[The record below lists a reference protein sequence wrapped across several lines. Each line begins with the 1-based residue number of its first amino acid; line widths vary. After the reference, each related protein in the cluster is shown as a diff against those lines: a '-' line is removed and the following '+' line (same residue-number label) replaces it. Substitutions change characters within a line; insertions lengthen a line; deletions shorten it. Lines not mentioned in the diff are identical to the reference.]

1 MIERTGKHLLAMI
14 NDVLDLSKIESGHLR
29 LACAEFDLALVASV
43 GDLTRVSPA
52 EKGLAVTLALAL
64 PSLCWV
70 RADASRMRQLLLN
83 LTGNAVKFT
92 EHGGIDVTVRRE
104 PDGSTR
110 FEVIGTGPGV
120 AADQVEAIFD
130 AFHQA
135 DATFGRRH
143 GGIGLGLT
151 ISRELARTMG
161 CDLACARG
169 ASAGTGFALTLP
181 LPAGTAVTATAR
193 APPPHGRAAR
203 RGHVLVAEDTPVN
216 ALVAQPMLQII
227 GLTVDLVVIGAQAVQ
242 RAAATR

>member
-14 NDVLDLSKIESGHLR
+14 NDVLDLSKIERGHLR
-29 LACAEFDLALVASV
+29 LACAEFDLAALVASV

-64 PSLCWV
+64 PSPCWV
-70 RADASRMRQLLLN
+70 RADASRLRQLLLN

-143 GGIGLGLT
+143 GGIGLGLA
-151 ISRELARTMG
+151 ISREVARTMG
-161 CDLACARG
+161 CDLACARS
-169 ASAGTGFALTLP
+169 ASAGTCFALTLP
-181 LPAGTAVTATAR
+181 LPAAR
-193 APPPHGRAAR
+193 CPLALRSLRSLRQHEPHR
-203 RGHVLVAEDTPVN
+203 RTGGPR
-216 ALVAQPMLQII
+216 
-227 GLTVDLVVIGAQAVQ
+227 G
-242 RAAATR
+242 AATCWWPKTPRSTRSWRSRCCKSSASRSTWW